1 MSIPRR
7 IGPRRIDGVD
17 GLRVLVG
24 EEIGVSEWL
33 TVDQAMI
40 DRFAEATGDRQWIHV
55 DPERAR
61 EESPF
66 GITIAH
72 GHLILSLG
80 VRFALEVLAVD
91 HVKLAVNRGFD
102 RVRFRAP
109 LAAGSQLRMRVRLER
124 VSEAGSGALAEFT
137 YTFEADGSAKS
148 VCVAQSLV
156 WFVE

>member
-1 MSIPRR
+1 VSIPG
-7 IGPRRIDGVD
+7 IGPRRIDGLD
-17 GLRVLVG
+17 GLRVLIG

-33 TVDQAMI
+33 TIDQNMI

-66 GITIAH
+66 KTTIAH

-80 VRFALEVLAVD
+80 VSFAIEILTVD
-91 HVKLAVNRGFD
+91 RISLVVNRGFD
-102 RVRFRAP
+102 RVRFRSP
-109 LAAGSQLRMRVRLER
+109 LAAGSRLRMRMRLDRVRD
-124 VSEAGSGALAEFT
+124 AGSGALAEFT
-137 YTFEADGSAKS
+137 YTFEAEHSAKP

-156 WFVE
+156 LFAE